1 MEVEL
6 FDGTV
11 LEFPAGTSQDVI
23 NRVARAQTIARRAP
37 QAATEQPAAPQPER
51 GFSAM
56 LRDNII
62 GVDDGV
68 TSPGEALSTWLNRAG
83 ESMTLGAVGDEA
95 NAAFNAPIRRAFG
108 DADATY
114 ENQLARFRQNEQEMS
129 TAGRLSA
136 DLFGAIAPAA
146 AGVGVISAAPT
157 LGRAIVRGIGL
168 GAGAGATQGFME
180 GEGGLSNRAQS
191 SAVGG
196 AIGGLLGGIIP
207 GVGAAGGQIYRSG
220 QGALRNSRVGRQVG
234 DAMGVAPETGRV
246 LGRVIGEDDPTA
258 MRAALNRAGPSGM
271 LADASPGAGGSLDAA
286 MRSPTPGAAL
296 ARGRVDARAE
306 TSAFGVLD
314 ALNGGRMGPQ
324 IPPLANQ
331 AARAAGARPII
342 NPLYERAYNTP
353 INYASPEGQAVESI
367 IRRAPIGTVQR
378 AINSANDAMRYDQLP
393 TQQII
398 AQVDDSGAVTLS
410 EMPNTMM
417 ADYIKRA
424 FDSVAEDSR
433 DAITGRMSAD
443 GAFANRIARDLRGA
457 IADAVPAYDEALT
470 AASTDIRTRA
480 AVQTGQRLLDRRTTI
495 EDMAGAIADATP
507 AELRAMRQGV
517 RSQIDHIMGNVRAVA
532 SDQNVDARE
541 ATRLFSELSSGNSRL
556 KLQALYG
563 DEYPAISQQMQEA
576 GSALGLRARVAA
588 GSQTQPRQAA
598 DQVIQDEVT
607 PGAVRGLQ
615 PIESVREI
623 GRRALGSDAASVA
636 RLSDDVRGQLAD
648 VLSRPGGAGL
658 LDEVIRNLGANPL
671 PANTG
676 RGVNAGLLGAGL
688 TVLPTATERTRGLL
702 QGPRP

>member
-6 FDGTV
+6 FDGTI
-11 LEFPAGTSQDVI
+11 LEFPAGTSPDVI
-23 NRVARAQTIARRAP
+23 DRVARTETLARRGVQPA
-37 QAATEQPAAPQPER
+37 EQPEAAPQER
-51 GFSAM
+51 GFGAA

-68 TSPGEALSTWLNRAG
+68 TSPGEALGTWLNRAG
-83 ESMTLGAVGDEA
+83 ESMTLGAVGDEVS
-95 NAAFNAPIRRAFG
+95 AAVNAPIQRALG
-108 DADATY
+108 NADATY
-114 ENQLARFRQNEQEMS
+114 ESELARFRQNEENMS
-129 TAGRLSA
+129 GAGQLSA

-146 AGVGVISAAPT
+146 LGVGVVSAAPT
-157 LGRAIVRGIGL
+157 LGRGMARGLGL

-180 GEGGLSNRAQS
+180 GEGGMRNRVNS
-191 SAVGG
+191 GVV
-196 AIGGLLGGIIP
+196 GGLLGGTIGGALP
-207 GVGAAGGQIYRSG
+207 AVGAAGGQIYRSA
-220 QGALRNSRVGRQVG
+220 QGAARNSRVGRQVG
-234 DAMGVAPETGRV
+234 EALNVAPQTGRV
-246 LGRVIGEDDPTA
+246 LGRVIGEEDPTA

-306 TSAFGVLD
+306 ASSAGVLD

-331 AARAAGARPII
+331 AARAAGARPTI

-353 INYASPEGQAVESI
+353 INYATPEGQAVEGI
-367 IRRAPIGTVQR
+367 ISRAPIGIVQR

-393 TQQII
+393 TQQIM
-398 AQVDDSGAVTLS
+398 ARVDDSGAVTLS
-410 EMPNTMM
+410 DMPNTMM

-424 FDSVAEDSR
+424 FDSVAEDSK

-457 IADAVPAYDEALT
+457 IADAVPAYDEALSG
-470 AASTDIRTRA
+470 ASTDIRSRA
-480 AVQTGQRLLDRRTTI
+480 AVRTGQNLLNSRTTI
-495 EDMAGAIADATP
+495 EEMSESIADATP

-541 ATRLFSELSSGNSRL
+541 ALKLFSELSSNNSRL

-563 DEYPAISQQMQEA
+563 DEYPAILQQLQEA
-576 GSALGLRARVAA
+576 GSALGLRSGVVA
-588 GSQTQPRQAA
+588 GTQTQPRQLAN
-598 DQVIQDEVT
+598 QVIDEEVK
-607 PGAVRGLQ
+607 PGAVRSLQ
-615 PIESVREI
+615 PIESVRDI
-623 GRRALGSDAASVA
+623 GRRALGSDDASVA

-658 LDEVIRNLGANPL
+658 LEEVMRNLGANPL

-688 TVLPTATERTRGLL
+688 TALPTMTERTRGLL